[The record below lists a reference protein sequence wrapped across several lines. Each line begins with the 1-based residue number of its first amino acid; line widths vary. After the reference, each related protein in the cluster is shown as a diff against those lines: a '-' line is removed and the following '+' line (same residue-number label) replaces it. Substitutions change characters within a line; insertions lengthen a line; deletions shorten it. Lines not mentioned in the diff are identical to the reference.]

1 MEPDLAAFHL
11 HRDQWEALLQRP
23 GVHDG
28 AHVQLVVCVPF
39 LHAHVHTHSNNHN
52 HYNSIVKSH
61 VSFLYYI
68 LIYFIFKKS
77 HNAKSAGYLLYN
89 RKFCNIL
96 PPSLSVLKHRVIPR
110 YSKSRPIKFLL
121 FKASKQTNEKTGS
134 AVDLEAYSAEDH
146 GYSQHGG
153 ACPLLPWL
161 LKLSEN

>member
-1 MEPDLAAFHL
+1 
-11 HRDQWEALLQRP
+11 
-23 GVHDG
+23 
-28 AHVQLVVCVPF
+28 
-39 LHAHVHTHSNNHN
+39 
-52 HYNSIVKSH
+52 
-61 VSFLYYI
+61 
-68 LIYFIFKKS
+68 
-77 HNAKSAGYLLYN
+77 LLYN